1 MGYREEELK
10 AKGQKAMIEVDE
22 LKHKIRALEKEV
34 AILQEQLQK
43 RCNGKIK
50 IRILNLFKNY
60 LQNCNII
67 LTIIKIYN
75 NII

>member
-43 RCNGKIK
+43 SY
-50 IRILNLFKNY
+50 IRIKELNNLK
-60 LQNCNII
+60 
-67 LTIIKIYN
+67 
-75 NII
+75 